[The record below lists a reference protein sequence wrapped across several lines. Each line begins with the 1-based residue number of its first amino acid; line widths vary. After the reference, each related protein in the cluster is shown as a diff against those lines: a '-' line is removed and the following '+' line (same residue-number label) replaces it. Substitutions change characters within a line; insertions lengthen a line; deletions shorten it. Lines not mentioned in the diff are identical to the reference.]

1 MKNFKTSMIVLIT
14 LAMFSGSVLAQSSS
28 ESDAAVGDTTASNT
42 GVTQNINFEAE
53 NDTRGVDSP
62 IQSSNK
68 VHYSGEY
75 DVNTVPDVSAPGL
88 TTTLTETCMGSTS
101 AGGAVV
107 GFGFSF
113 GTTWRDSS

>member
-1 MKNFKTSMIVLIT
+1 MKNNIVTSIILVLT
-14 LAMFSGSVLAQSSS
+14 MATFSSSALAQSSS
-28 ESDAAVGDTTASNT
+28 EATSSAENAAESSNN
-42 GVTQNINFEAE
+42 GSNVTVTFEAE
-53 NDTRGVDSP
+53 EDTRGVDSP
-62 IQSSNK
+62 IQTNSTND

-107 GFGFSF
+107 GLSLIHI
-113 GTTWRDSS
+113 